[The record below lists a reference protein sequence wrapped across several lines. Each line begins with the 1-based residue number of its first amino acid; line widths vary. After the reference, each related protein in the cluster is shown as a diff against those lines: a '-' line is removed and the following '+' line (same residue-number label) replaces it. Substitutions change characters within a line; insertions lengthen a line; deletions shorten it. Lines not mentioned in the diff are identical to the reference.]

1 MRADVKKGSKTPKNG
16 FTSEDIY
23 KLLLS
28 VDARITNIEERLS
41 DMATKDNLDY
51 MRNKIEERIQE
62 VRLEVRALGRA
73 IDKDSLAILDFEK
86 RIGRIEKRV
95 VAQ

>member
-1 MRADVKKGSKTPKNG
+1 MKKGSKTPKKG

>member
-1 MRADVKKGSKTPKNG
+1 MMADMKKGSKTPKKG

-41 DMATKDNLDY
+41 DMATKGQLEKVKHELLCE
-51 MRNKIEERIQE
+51 MRVIGKA
-62 VRLEVRALGRA
+62 V
-73 IDKDSLAILDFEK
+73 DKDALTIVNL
-86 RIGRIEKRV
+86 EKRV
-95 VAQ
+95 VRIEKQLAIN